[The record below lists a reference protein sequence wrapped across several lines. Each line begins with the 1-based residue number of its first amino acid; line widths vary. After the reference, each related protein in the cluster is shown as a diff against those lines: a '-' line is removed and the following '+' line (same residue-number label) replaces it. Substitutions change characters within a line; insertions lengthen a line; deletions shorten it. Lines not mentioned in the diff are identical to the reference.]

1 MKGDAKFERKLT
13 WSFRNDMRNLANFY
27 GLKNCEFI
35 LESKIAEL
43 NLFTLV
49 TESHFS
55 RYKKISNKAVK
66 LGSFRQYSVHLFLG
80 HDGCF

>member
-1 MKGDAKFERKLT
+1 MTMKGDAKFERKLT
-13 WSFRNDMRNLANFY
+13 WSFRNDMGNLANFY

-49 TESHFS
+49 TESLFL
-55 RYKKISNKAVK
+55 RYKKFPRK
-66 LGSFRQYSVHLFLG
+66 LSR
-80 HDGCF
+80 

>member
-1 MKGDAKFERKLT
+1 MTMKGDAKFERKLT
-13 WSFRNDMRNLANFY
+13 WSFRNDMSNLANFY

-49 TESHFS
+49 TESLFL
-55 RYKKISNKAVK
+55 RYKKNYKKSVK
-66 LGSFRQYSVHLFLG
+66 LCIFIKY
-80 HDGCF
+80 